1 MQLFIIVLEEA
12 MKRRRLVAF
21 TFGLLVLMSGAALA
35 GEEEMI
41 ALSLDREATVS
52 RILSRMQ
59 SCSAQEMRSL
69 ACILGEGK
77 VSEAVIPL
85 LTMLH
90 NGNEDCRIAAALAL
104 ARIGDARGTFAVKQS
119 ARLDESPRVRLV
131 SAWFYETYVQPGT
144 FAFVTTDRTAPAL
157 AQDR

>member
-1 MQLFIIVLEEA
+1 
-12 MKRRRLVAF
+12 MKRNRLMFLVL
-21 TFGLLVLMSGAALA
+21 GLLALSAGLAVA

-41 ALSLDREATVS
+41 ALSIDREATVS
-52 RILSRMQ
+52 RLLSQMK

-90 NGNEDCRIAAALAL
+90 NGTEDCRIAAALAL
-104 ARIGDARGTFAVKQS
+104 SRIGDARGTFAVKQA

-131 SAWFYETYVQPGT
+131 SAWFYETYVQPGS
-144 FAFVTTDRTAPAL
+144 FSFVTTEKTSPAL
-157 AQDR
+157 AGER